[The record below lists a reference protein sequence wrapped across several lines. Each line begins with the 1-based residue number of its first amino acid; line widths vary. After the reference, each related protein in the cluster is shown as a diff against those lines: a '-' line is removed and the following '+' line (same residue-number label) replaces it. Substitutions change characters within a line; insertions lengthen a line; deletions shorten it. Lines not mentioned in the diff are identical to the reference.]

1 MRDLVTEAID
11 GWSDETE
18 RTATGRVSGHDIRV
32 EKKEYE
38 IEQRGPTAWKVA
50 VYVDGDGP
58 LATEEEKNLKA
69 NEAQKVFDNIVTKH
83 SLTTE

>member
-11 GWSDETE
+11 GWGAETE

-38 IEQRGPTAWKVA
+38 IEQRGPTA
-50 VYVDGDGP
+50 
-58 LATEEEKNLKA
+58 T
-69 NEAQKVFDNIVTKH
+69 EAQA
-83 SLTTE
+83 LR